1 MDMEKVT
8 IDLILNWLKE
18 AVEAKRPISPLEWL
32 DAAQKLNALKQD
44 ETELLHKMQQDVAK
58 TKLYFLGESKSVAEA
73 KLKTEATDEYKFM
86 RDQMD
91 KIEMVEEQIRLAKI
105 QARLGNEQFKGY

>member
-1 MDMEKVT
+1 MEKVT
-8 IDLILNWLKE
+8 TDLILNWLKE

-44 ETELLHKMQQDVAK
+44 ETMLLHKMQQVVAQK
-58 TKLYFLGESKSVAEA
+58 KLTFLGESKSVAEA
-73 KLKTEATDEYKFM
+73 KLKIEAEDEYKFM

-91 KIEMVEEQIRLAKI
+91 KCAMIEEQIRIAKI
-105 QARLGNEQFKGY
+105 QARMTDEQFKGY